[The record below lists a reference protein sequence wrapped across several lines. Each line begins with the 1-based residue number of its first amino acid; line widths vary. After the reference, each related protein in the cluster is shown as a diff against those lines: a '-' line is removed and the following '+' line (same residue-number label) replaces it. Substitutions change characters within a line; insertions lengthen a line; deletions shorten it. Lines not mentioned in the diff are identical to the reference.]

1 MRILNID
8 LPLKKQILI
17 ALTYIYGIGLSRA
30 KNICKICNIN
40 FHKKVFNLSNLEKKN
55 IITEI
60 NKMILESDLKKNI
73 NFNIKK
79 LIDLKCYRG
88 IRHLKK
94 LPVRGQRTRTNSRTI
109 RKFKYI
115 K

>member
-1 MRILNID
+1 MKILNID
-8 LPLKKQILI
+8 LPLNKHILI
-17 ALTYIYGIGLSRA
+17 ALTYIYGIGISRA
-30 KNICKICNIN
+30 KNICKICNIS
-40 FHKKVFNLSNLEKKN
+40 FFKKVSNLSNLDKKN
-55 IITEI
+55 IINET

-73 NFNIKK
+73 NLNIKK

>member
-1 MRILNID
+1 MRILNVD
-8 LPLKKQILI
+8 LPLNKQIII
-17 ALTYIYGIGLSRA
+17 ALTYIYGIGFSRSR
-30 KNICKICNIN
+30 NICKICNID
-40 FHKKVFNLSNLEKKN
+40 FFKKVSNLSNFEKKS
-55 IITEI
+55 IINET
-60 NKMILESDLKKNI
+60 NKMVLDSELKKNI
-73 NFNIKK
+73 NFNIKR
-79 LIDLKCYRG
+79 LIEIKCYRG